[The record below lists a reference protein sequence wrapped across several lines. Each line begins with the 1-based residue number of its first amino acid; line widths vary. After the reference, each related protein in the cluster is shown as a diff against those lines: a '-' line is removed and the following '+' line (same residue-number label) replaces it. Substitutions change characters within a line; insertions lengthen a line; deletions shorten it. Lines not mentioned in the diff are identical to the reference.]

1 MRDVC
6 GRSNLIVR
14 RLSGKGGIVSLRPPR
29 SISAQSSAGLNPL
42 EYELASARADVLGRL
57 GRKTEAALASLASWS
72 PENNLRSDR
81 QTLLDDASDAVWA
94 LFIQRE
100 ICGLRNDKDVIRLY
114 QIPGEVLARL
124 GAARK

>member
-1 MRDVC
+1 
-6 GRSNLIVR
+6 
-14 RLSGKGGIVSLRPPR
+14 VSLRPPR

-57 GRKTEAALASLASWS
+57 GRKMEAALARLASWS
-72 PENNLRSDR
+72 PENNLGSDR

-100 ICGLRNDKDVIRLY
+100 ICGLHNDKDVIRLY